1 MLDDIAKITLQPLP
15 VDDAQEV
22 QLKMQRRMASL
33 KAMALAKIVRP
44 PRRVIIES
52 IEEDDSNSGGQQY
65 GINEE
70 RDVEPVMHER
80 KINITANVPRPQVQK
95 MTSGLEISMES
106 SLNSK
111 KGGASSLFKNLNK
124 PPTIPNRPNEGI
136 KFIEQRVNGEGI

>member
-1 MLDDIAKITLQPLP
+1 
-15 VDDAQEV
+15 
-22 QLKMQRRMASL
+22 MQRRMASL

-52 IEEDDSNSGGQQY
+52 IEEDDNNSGQQS

-70 RDVEPVMHER
+70 RDVEPVMNER

-95 MTSGLEISMES
+95 TTSGLEISMES

-124 PPTIPNRPNEGI
+124 PPTITNRPNEGI